1 MKPIFETCQPRS
13 FDNTWR
19 GREGAPRGRPVNN
32 STEVAYSLAFAQLL
46 RHGGLNAQGEQRH
59 TCGQARRQ
67 ADALLDFD
75 DYAGVTKG
83 EFGAPA
89 KTDADKRF
97 PPDQRAMVGGLPL
110 RIAVAE
116 GYAERLADRPES
128 DTNSNLA
135 ATTDLTISHRYH
147 GDEPGES
154 VGTVARLLARRR
166 AAPTVAPTLP
176 RNASLNVVGRLD
188 AKPTVAYTFWAD
200 EAEVEE
206 TGDRE
211 RTETI
216 ISNVTATSGRTVQ
229 V

>member
-13 FDNTWR
+13 FDNTWC

-32 STEVAYSLAFAQLL
+32 STEVAYSLALAQLL
-46 RHGGLNAQGEQRH
+46 RHEGLNAQGEQRH

-75 DYAGVTKG
+75 DYAVVIKA

-116 GYAERLADRPES
+116 GYPERLADRPES

-135 ATTDLTISHRYH
+135 AATDLTISHRYH

-154 VGTVARLLARRR
+154 VGTVARLLGAQQGRADRGSYAPPQRVAQRGRAARRER
-166 AAPTVAPTLP
+166 S
-176 RNASLNVVGRLD
+176 RGR
-188 AKPTVAYTFWAD
+188 
-200 EAEVEE
+200 
-206 TGDRE
+206 GDRRPRADRNDHLQRHRHVGPDGGGVRE
-211 RTETI
+211 VR
-216 ISNVTATSGRTVQ
+216 
-229 V
+229 